1 MLCWDTLDY
10 AVILAF
16 HNFQLRAVKQKFRI
30 KCFLLI
36 IVWNTLNLFAISSSL
51 KSFPVWNRNIKMDV
65 FFYREGRGGREE
77 DPNAGRSDQDTEWR
91 RGPAPPPRDD
101 DR

>member
-1 MLCWDTLDY
+1 
-10 AVILAF
+10 
-16 HNFQLRAVKQKFRI
+16 
-30 KCFLLI
+30 
-36 IVWNTLNLFAISSSL
+36 
-51 KSFPVWNRNIKMDV
+51 MDV